1 MTDYVWKVELE
12 ERFNDEDYFTVTND
26 WTVVAEDHETAITK
40 AEAAAMSKDRS
51 WEDDDGEKHYVEAV
65 RLVSIVR
72 GDEIDA

>member
-12 ERFNDEDYFTVTND
+12 ERLNDEDYFIEKND
-26 WTVVAEDHETAITK
+26 WTVVAADYETAITK
-40 AEAAAMSKDRS
+40 AEKAAMSKDRS
-51 WEDDDGEKHYVEAV
+51 WEDDDGEKHYVAAV